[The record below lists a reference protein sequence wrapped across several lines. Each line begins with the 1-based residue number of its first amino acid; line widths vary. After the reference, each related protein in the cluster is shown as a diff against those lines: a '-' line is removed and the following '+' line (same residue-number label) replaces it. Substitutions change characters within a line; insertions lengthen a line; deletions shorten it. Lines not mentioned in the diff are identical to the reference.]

1 MSAPSDRS
9 SEHSP
14 PQYEEQWPHE
24 AVGAGRR
31 RRVRKVYDRDESVP
45 DVAGMAQN
53 TIRATEDRIRAADD
67 AMEAARDVIRAAVTD
82 PDEAGTDPA
91 TDPMGAQGD
100 LYIEEYRVPRSLD
113 PVVVPD
119 QWASPRPRRPLG
131 FLGILGRLG
140 LAAAAAAVVALVLVG
155 RMPSRSGTSEAEAR
169 TEASSFVS
177 RFTALLTKGAE
188 HEPAAEPVT
197 AHLVV
202 TAGPPASADRDI
214 PLGLAAIGASDGASL
229 VLAGLPA
236 GTALSSGRALGGTG
250 WRLAAA
256 DVGATWVRPPR
267 GFAGPM
273 DLIAELR
280 QPDDT
285 VADRRPL
292 RLEWLEP
299 ASARAPAALPFAAVP
314 AAVMTTG
321 TVPVAALPP
330 APPPPEAPTAPVRMA
345 PAPATALAAAPAT
358 TPAEAPVAATP
369 PPGPT
374 VRQLERDE
382 IDMLIRRGQQFLAA
396 GDLAAARVLLQRAAE
411 ARDARAAL
419 ALGATYDPNV
429 LQQLGVR
436 GIVADIGQARMW
448 YERAKEFGS
457 SEAPRRLQ
465 ALVGGPAR

>member
-9 SEHSP
+9 SEHST
-14 PQYEEQWPHE
+14 PQYAEQWPRE
-24 AVGAGRR
+24 AAGADRR
-31 RRVRKVYDRDESVP
+31 GRVRKVYDRDQSLP
-45 DVAGMAQN
+45 DVTGMTQN
-53 TIRATEDRIRAADD
+53 AIRAAEDRIRAADD
-67 AMEAARDVIRAAVTD
+67 AMEAARDVIRAAVTE
-82 PDEAGTDPA
+82 PGEGGSDPA
-91 TDPMGAQGD
+91 TAPVGAGGD
-100 LYIEEYRVPRSLD
+100 FYIEDYRVPRSLD
-113 PVVVPD
+113 PGLPPNA
-119 QWASPRPRRPLG
+119 WASPRTRRPVG
-131 FLGILGRLG
+131 FVGILGRLG
-140 LAAAAAAVVALVLVG
+140 LAAAAAAVVALVMVG
-155 RMPSRSGTSEAEAR
+155 RLPSPSGTSEAEAR

-177 RFTALLTKGAE
+177 RFTALFTKRTE
-188 HEPAAEPVT
+188 HETAVEAAVA

-202 TAGPPASADRDI
+202 TAGPPATADRDI
-214 PLGLAAIGASDGASL
+214 PLGLAAIGAGEGASL
-229 VLAGLPA
+229 ILAGLPA

-256 DVGATWVRPPR
+256 DVGGTWVRPPR
-267 GFAGPM
+267 GFAGSM
-273 DLIAELR
+273 DLVAELR
-280 QPDDT
+280 LPDDT
-285 VADRRPL
+285 VADRRAL

-299 ASARAPAALPFAAVP
+299 PPARTPAAAMAVATIP

-321 TVPVAALPP
+321 TVPAEASPP
-330 APPPPEAPTAPVRMA
+330 LDAPTSPARM
-345 PAPATALAAAPAT
+345 AAAP
-358 TPAEAPVAATP
+358 PAAAPTEAPVAAPLP

-382 IDMLIRRGQQFLAA
+382 VDMLIRRGQQFLAA

-457 SEAPRRLQ
+457 TEAPRRLQ
-465 ALVGGPAR
+465 TLAAPAR

>member
-9 SEHSP
+9 SEHSAP
-14 PQYEEQWPHE
+14 PYAEQWPRE
-24 AVGAGRR
+24 AADADRR
-31 RRVRKVYDRDESVP
+31 SRVRKVYDRDHPVP

-53 TIRATEDRIRAADD
+53 AIRATEDRIRAADD
-67 AMEAARDVIRAAVTD
+67 AMEAARDVIRAAVTE
-82 PDEAGTDPA
+82 PGETVTEPA
-91 TDPMGAQGD
+91 TAPMGAGGD
-100 LYIEEYRVPRSLD
+100 RYIEAYRVPRSLD
-113 PVVVPD
+113 PDLVPD
-119 QWASPRPRRPLG
+119 QWASPRTRRPLG
-131 FLGILGRLG
+131 FLGIVGRLG
-140 LAAAAAAVVALVLVG
+140 LAAAAAAVVALVMVG
-155 RMPSRSGTSEAEAR
+155 RLPWPSGASEAEAR

-177 RFTALLTKGAE
+177 RFTALLTKGME
-188 HEPAAEPVT
+188 HEPAVEPAVT

-202 TAGPPASADRDI
+202 TAGPPASADRDL
-214 PLGLAAIGASDGASL
+214 PLGLATIGAGEGASV

-236 GTALSSGRALGGTG
+236 GTVLSSGRALGGTG

-267 GFAGPM
+267 GFSGTM
-273 DLIAELR
+273 DLVAELR

-299 ASARAPAALPFAAVP
+299 SPARTPAAVAVATIP

-321 TVPVAALPP
+321 TVPAAA
-330 APPPPEAPTAPVRMA
+330 APPPDAATS
-345 PAPATALAAAPAT
+345 PARTVAAPAAA
-358 TPAEAPVAATP
+358 PAEAPVAAPPP

-382 IDMLIRRGQQFLAA
+382 VDMLIRRGQQFLAA

-436 GIVADIGQARMW
+436 GIVADIGQARTW

-465 ALVGGPAR
+465 ALATPAR